1 MQRTLRS
8 LSCETFQRINFKCDY
23 YYSISFSTWPNEIF
37 SVFSLF
43 YYTTTIAMDQTHRAR
58 ECQGAQTFM
67 SENQKNMFHLLKSKP
82 VNGRERGRARKQTCT
97 QKNKS
102 IIALKRETL
111 FIRCVRLF
119 IFTLSS
125 SSSSSLSPI
134 WSHCVLFGTVRAER
148 ANQGKRGGSSG
159 EE

>member
-1 MQRTLRS
+1 MIIIIPFRFPRSQIKYFPCFLRFTIPQQS
-8 LSCETFQRINFKCDY
+8 QWTKRIELRNAKAY
-23 YYSISFSTWPNEIF
+23 K
-37 SVFSLF
+37 
-43 YYTTTIAMDQTHRAR
+43 
-58 ECQGAQTFM
+58 QTFM
-67 SENQKNMFHLLKSKP
+67 RENQKNMFHLLEK
-82 VNGRERGRARKQTCT
+82 VNHRRCERKRERAYT

-134 WSHCVLFGTVRAER
+134 WFHSALFETVRAKRASRGKGRER
-148 ANQGKRGGSSG
+148 GAKS
-159 EE
+159 E